1 MSDYIISLRK
11 AVKTG
16 KLSQAE
22 ALLDQTLSLPEEDR
36 QAAIQILALAS
47 DKTAFH
53 LLSYL
58 VAKVKDDNELHE
70 RLIQLA
76 TDRAH
81 LNFNFI
87 KILFK
92 NTDKASVSR
101 IIPLIRHILSRS
113 TDNELLSLIIKT
125 AGKFKIDALTDDIAE
140 FIFYDDISLKGEA
153 VRALERIASPNA
165 LAKLEDASKTSKCDQ
180 DILDAV
186 QILKENIAP
195 LKDSGSSVAPAEASV
210 HKEAKPESDPM
221 DLASPEPEKRFKA
234 LMHFAGL
241 GSDLTVQLLKYLES
255 APSGMSP
262 DQYHDLKIN
271 ILRLVARTLPT
282 GIDNTLFA
290 LLNQKKISNSVKFS
304 VYNALGAFPK
314 LESGASLIKGLSES
328 GLCVRIAAIKALDK
342 NLSDFVCAEIKN
354 RVESGT
360 QKGEILAQTILDARA
375 GNIIDYLMIS
385 DTFSYIASNYLDRSA
400 SIAAI
405 DSFIEVLKQRKL
417 KSTAKKYIELKKQKT
432 CQNEAPFIVISSSEA
447 ILDTYN
453 KIISG
458 CGFYCRTFKTSQD
471 AFEFLVS
478 TSPRAVI
485 CDLFLND
492 MTAMDLAGEV
502 RELYSK
508 DQVPVI
514 ISTLQKSLD
523 SDLLSSR
530 MDSAG
535 IKAICNFPA
544 KPMSIKSWA
553 NSGV

>member
-1 MSDYIISLRK
+1 MEDYIISLKK

-22 ALLDQTLSLPEEDR
+22 TLLDQTMSLPEEDR
-36 QAAIQILALAS
+36 QAVIQILALAS
-47 DKTAFH
+47 DKTAFR

-58 VAKVKDDNELHE
+58 VARVKDDNELYG

-87 KILFK
+87 KILFN

-101 IIPLIRHILSRS
+101 LVPLIRHILSRS

-153 VRALERIASPNA
+153 VRALERIASQNA
-165 LAKLEDASKTSKCDQ
+165 LEKLEGASKTSKCDQ

-186 QILKENIAP
+186 QILRDNIAP
-195 LKDSGSSVAPAEASV
+195 LKDSGTPDAPAETSGLS
-210 HKEAKPESDPM
+210 EAEPGPDPR
-221 DLASPEPEKRFKA
+221 DLASPEPEKRFRA
-234 LMHFAGL
+234 LMHFAGQ
-241 GSDLTVQLLKYLES
+241 GADLTARLLKYLES
-255 APSGMSP
+255 EPSGISP

-271 ILRLVARTLPT
+271 ILRLVARTMPS

-290 LLNQKKISNSVKFS
+290 VLNQKKIGNSVKFA
-304 VYNALGAFPK
+304 VYNALEAFPK
-314 LESGASLIKGLSES
+314 LESGASLIKGLSEP

-354 RVESGT
+354 LVESGT

-375 GNIIDYLMIS
+375 TNIMDYLMIS
-385 DTFSYIASNYLDRSA
+385 DTFSYMASNYLDRTA
-400 SIAAI
+400 SITAV

-432 CQNEAPFIVISSSEA
+432 CHDPRPFIVISSSEA

-458 CGFYCRTFKTSQD
+458 CGFACRTFKTSQD
-471 AFEFLVS
+471 AFEFIVS
-478 TSPRAVI
+478 TQPMAVI

-492 MTAMDLAGEV
+492 MTAMELAGEV
-502 RELYSK
+502 RELYSRE
-508 DQVPVI
+508 QVPVI

-523 SDLLSSR
+523 PDLLSEL
-530 MDSAG
+530 MNSAG
-535 IKAICNFPA
+535 IKTTCNFPA
-544 KPMSIKSWA
+544 KPMSIKSWVS
-553 NSGV
+553 SGA